1 MRCKICGRENVND
14 SVFCV
19 QCGKPLKTGTDPQKM
34 QYNAGNAGMSG
45 QFANTRAADTD
56 DQYFKTIAADKDDQ
70 YARTAAVDMDGQYA
84 NTVSMGMGSQ
94 YDNTAAVDMGSQ
106 YANTEAGDMDR
117 QYADTGMEGT
127 GGQHSD
133 SGEMNTRNQ
142 DKQSRKGWKATII
155 IELAVIFVLAF
166 ILVSLKTGIL
176 QIPGQKDTSV
186 ANGGGSG
193 AEVTQTTEPASEP
206 AQESVST
213 PDPGPV
219 ISISDPVLERQI
231 RSRIRKGSGE
241 IYLSDIQDLTS
252 LNLSRVEGIRDYS
265 SLADFPSLRELVVK
279 ECGLTDAGLFKNLK
293 QINNLNLGY
302 NKITDLSPLEGMSNI
317 VSLYVNH
324 NKIKDISPLLTMEN
338 LQNLYLGENLGIDI
352 SPLRNMTQLKGLTAG
367 GCLLDDND
375 IKALAPLTG
384 LKWRHIQDNQISD
397 ISPLKNMTGLTN
409 LSLHNNRIKDITPL
423 KNMTQLIELHLEVN
437 RIADFSPI
445 DGLPADAVIT
455 K

>member
-1 MRCKICGRENVND
+1 MG
-14 SVFCV
+14 S
-19 QCGKPLKTGTDPQKM
+19 
-34 QYNAGNAGMSG
+34 
-45 QFANTRAADTD
+45 
-56 DQYFKTIAADKDDQ
+56 
-70 YARTAAVDMDGQYA
+70 QYA
-84 NTVSMGMGSQ
+84 NTEAGNM
-94 YDNTAAVDMGSQ
+94 DRQ

-117 QYADTGMEGT
+117 QYADTGMEGM

-279 ECGLTDAGLFKNLK
+279 ECGLTDAGLFKDLK

-302 NKITDLSPLEGMSNI
+302 NNITDLSPLEGMSNI

-384 LKWRHIQDNQISD
+384 LKWLHIQDNQISD

-455 K
+455 R

>member
-1 MRCKICGRENVND
+1 MRCKNCGRENLND
-14 SVFCV
+14 SKFCS
-19 QCGKPLKTGTDPQKM
+19 QCGKPLRAGADPRKM

-45 QFANTRAADTD
+45 QFANTRASD
-56 DQYFKTIAADKDDQ
+56 IDDQ
-70 YARTAAVDMDGQYA
+70 YANTVSVDMNSQYANTAAVDMDGRYANTAAVDMDGQY
-84 NTVSMGMGSQ
+84 T
-94 YDNTAAVDMGSQ
+94 NTAAEDMSSP
-106 YANTEAGDMDR
+106 
-117 QYADTGMEGT
+117 YADTGMEGM
-127 GGQHSD
+127 GGQYTD
-133 SGEMNTRNQ
+133 SGEMNILNQ

-279 ECGLTDAGLFKNLK
+279 ECGLTDAGLFKDLK

-338 LQNLYLGENLGIDI
+338 LQNLYLSENLGIDI

-384 LKWRHIQDNQISD
+384 LKWLHIQDNQISD
-397 ISPLKNMTGLTN
+397 ISLLNNLTN
-409 LSLHNNRIKDITPL
+409 LTKLDLECNQISDISPLSSLSKLN
-423 KNMTQLIELHLEVN
+423 ELDLSGN
-437 RIADFSPI
+437 PISDYSPI
-445 DGLPADAVIT
+445 EDLNIEDLR

>member
-1 MRCKICGRENVND
+1 MRCKNCGRENLND
-14 SVFCV
+14 SKFCS
-19 QCGKPLKTGTDPQKM
+19 QCGKPLRAGADPRKM

-45 QFANTRAADTD
+45 QFANTRASD
-56 DQYFKTIAADKDDQ
+56 IDDQ
-70 YARTAAVDMDGQYA
+70 YANTVSVDMNSQYANTAAVDMDGRYANTAAVDMDGQY
-84 NTVSMGMGSQ
+84 T
-94 YDNTAAVDMGSQ
+94 NTAAEDMSSP
-106 YANTEAGDMDR
+106 
-117 QYADTGMEGT
+117 YADTGMEGM
-127 GGQHSD
+127 GGQYTD
-133 SGEMNTRNQ
+133 SGEMNILNQ

-279 ECGLTDAGLFKNLK
+279 ECGLTDAGLFKDLK

-384 LKWRHIQDNQISD
+384 LKWLHIQDNQISD

>member
-1 MRCKICGRENVND
+1 MRCKNCGRENLND
-14 SVFCV
+14 SKFCS
-19 QCGKPLKTGTDPQKM
+19 QCGKPQRAGADPRKM
-34 QYNAGNAGMSG
+34 QYNAGTEDMS
-45 QFANTRAADTD
+45 
-56 DQYFKTIAADKDDQ
+56 DQ
-70 YARTAAVDMDGQYA
+70 YANTAAVDMDGRYA
-84 NTVSMGMGSQ
+84 
-94 YDNTAAVDMGSQ
+94 NTAAVDKGYQYANTEAGNMERQ

-279 ECGLTDAGLFKNLK
+279 ECGLTDAGLFKDLK

-384 LKWRHIQDNQISD
+384 LKWLHIQDNQISD
-397 ISPLKNMTGLTN
+397 ISPLK
-409 LSLHNNRIKDITPL
+409 I
-423 KNMTQLIELHLEVN
+423 
-437 RIADFSPI
+437 
-445 DGLPADAVIT
+445 
-455 K
+455 